1 MPKNRYPT
9 ITILLVDKVRS
20 LPDLSHLGAALA
32 DDAADELVGDGHLVG
47 LLAVLA
53 PALTRQHREGWGRD
67 VNASA

>member
-32 DDAADELVGDGHLVG
+32 DDATDELVGDGHLVG
-47 LLAVLA
+47 LLVVLA